1 MPPMSQARA
10 RIKNTVTAH
19 VFNIVGTGETVD
31 DAQAELEAKLA
42 LVGGTLLSA
51 SRSEQLDITTLAAPV
66 NGPGG
71 DAIVYLQVGSD
82 TSTRVGI
89 NINNMAG
96 TFKDA
101 TKNDGSIILTGAVA
115 AFAAAYIDGQG
126 NTGYTAVGGR
136 FLD

>member
-10 RIKNTVTAH
+10 RVKNTVTAH

-42 LVGGTLLSA
+42 LVGGTLLTA
-51 SRSEQLDITTLAAPV
+51 SRSEQLDIATLAAPV

-71 DAIVYLQVGSD
+71 DAIVYLQKGSD

-96 TFKDA
+96 TYKDA
-101 TKNDGSIILTGAVA
+101 TKNDGSIILTGNVA
-115 AFAAAYIDGQG
+115 AFATAYIDGQG
-126 NTGYTAVGGR
+126 ETGYTAVGGR